1 MAAVLFQF
9 FVFPQTTDREM
20 EQWLE
25 IKRAASETISK
36 HGAAISHH
44 HGVGMDHMRWLEH
57 EKSALGLG
65 MLRAAR
71 DHVDFEGMMN
81 P

>member
-1 MAAVLFQF
+1 MYRDVISPIPTTMAAVSILPSR
-9 FVFPQTTDREM
+9 VPQATDREM

-57 EKSALGLG
+57 EKSALGVG
-65 MLRAAR
+65 MLRAA
-71 DHVDFEGMMN
+71 
-81 P
+81 